1 MQEILNKFIA
11 ERINGICSDYR
22 WPIKEDYLPDGIKL
36 DPANNYVQN
45 LQLKR
50 QLNGLFVV
58 GDFMERLEIINYYIA
73 KWGGVI
79 RNSEETIRIYST
91 MDCEALIDFRNT
103 GGIASWSK
111 ALCVR
116 DPKKYAI
123 FDARVSATLN
133 LLLLENTETDE
144 KLYFPR
150 LPSRNSTIR
159 KINQHIQESRVSYR
173 SNRVVY
179 REYMSL
185 IHNAANHV
193 GTDIQTV
200 EMILFSH
207 AENLYAAIEK

>member
-36 DPANNYVQN
+36 DHANNYVQN
-45 LQLKR
+45 VKLKHQLHD
-50 QLNGLFVV
+50 LFTA
-58 GDFMERLEIINYYIA
+58 GQNQQQLEIITYYIK
-73 KWGGVI
+73 KWGHIYG
-79 RNSEETIRIYST
+79 NKEETLRTYNEN
-91 MDCEALIDFRNT
+91 DCEDIINT
-103 GGIASWSK
+103 KQTKGIASWSK

-144 KLYFPR
+144 KLFFPR

-207 AENLYAAIEK
+207 PEGLYAALEK